1 MGIYPN
7 CPQTIRTLQVGGFT
21 KIQLMAE
28 LNWKAIH
35 MNELGEQLLSDDRF
49 TLSEY
54 TYQLITV
61 ELSVRD
67 FGFTEGASLEQ
78 IFEMAEQL
86 GLQIGPLEL
95 GPYIRLAYLDQPE
108 GSAGITART
117 QRAPYGSITIAT
129 EIMDASDEFPKG
141 FYLRR
146 INGELW
152 LRGYVADNEHIW
164 DPDDRFVFVIPI
176 VKNEHEVR

>member
-1 MGIYPN
+1 MSIYPN
-7 CPQTIRTLQVGGFT
+7 CPQTIRKLQVGGFT
-21 KIQLMAE
+21 KRQLMAE
-28 LNWKAIH
+28 LNLKAIH
-35 MNELGEQLLSDDRF
+35 MNALGKQLLSDERF
-49 TLSEY
+49 TLSEH

-67 FGFTEGASLEQ
+67 LGLTEGASLEQ
-78 IFEMAEQL
+78 IFVTAEQL
-86 GLQIGPLEL
+86 GLQIGPIEI

-108 GSAGITART
+108 GSAGKPART
-117 QRAPYGSITIAT
+117 QRAPYGSITIAA

-152 LRGYVADNEHIW
+152 LRGYVTDNEHIW
-164 DPDDRFVFVIPI
+164 DPDDRFVFVNAWIQI
-176 VKNEHEVR
+176 S